1 MDRKILETI
10 GAMPGCRQREIAS
23 AIGVWQCNAIFM
35 RCLYDLEDLGFI
47 YSESYSDP
55 ANMEHFYKWYLTDKG
70 KCVIMNTENREG
82 DFVNG

>member
-1 MDRKILETI
+1 MDRKILEII

-35 RCLYDLEDLGFI
+35 GCLHNREDLGFI

-55 ANMEHFYKWYLTDKG
+55 ANME
-70 KCVIMNTENREG
+70 
-82 DFVNG
+82 